1 MRHELMTHKEGKSQF
16 MVNRIDDKNYY
27 TYTKTKNIN
36 VSNTGEKFNLNYN
49 NEELQTKDNEKKDK
63 AGEAEKGKAAE
74 SGVRLELSSSGKNA
88 ATDRVKAT
96 EAKAQATENQ
106 QSIFGMLRELVSTVV
121 SAVKDIFYKIW
132 NDPEPKTDGTA
143 ADNGMETET
152 ELLTADNSSMT
163 ADEDALTA
171 GDGTKS
177 ATEALTAN
185 RNLTS
190 EPETQ
195 EFEESYATHKSEE
208 ARLDREIQPYLRKGD
223 LNQVISL
230 LTDNGKKTVAIN
242 STLLTYYDRNGKM
255 VEINAS
261 DRERILRGD
270 RNTKKL

>member
-1 MRHELMTHKEGKSQF
+1 

-36 VSNTGEKFNLNYN
+36 VSNNGEKFNLNYN
-49 NEELQTKDNEKKDK
+49 NEELQTKDSEKKDK
-63 AGEAEKGKAAE
+63 AGESEKGKAAE
-74 SGVRLELSSSGKNA
+74 SGVKLELSNSGKNA
-88 ATDRVKAT
+88 AADRGKAT
-96 EAKAQATENQ
+96 ETKAQATENQ

-132 NDPEPKTDGTA
+132 NDPEPKMDAAA
-143 ADNGMETET
+143 ADNGTETEIDNLTVSNGTAET
-152 ELLTADNSSMT
+152 ELLTAEDGM
-163 ADEDALTA
+163 AEGAEADALAVSDGITA
-171 GDGTKS
+171 GTERFAAKNETQDFEETYASHKS
-177 ATEALTAN
+177 A
-185 RNLTS
+185 
-190 EPETQ
+190 Q
-195 EFEESYATHKSEE
+195 

-255 VEINAS
+255 VELNAS